1 MGMEDYYSILGVS
14 RSASQEEIKKAYRK
28 LAMKHHP
35 DRGGDG
41 ELLSKINEAYDVL
54 GDPGKRQQYDNP
66 QPEFSFRT
74 SGFGSGD
81 PFEDI
86 FAQAFGFG
94 GPQRRRQAR
103 NRDIRLQY
111 AIDLE
116 DCFTGRQIT
125 LTYNLPSGKTETIDV
140 KIPPGAKDGDV
151 VQFEG
156 YGDDS
161 RRDLPRGKLILQI
174 RVRNT
179 PGWAVNGLDLHTDKK
194 LSIFDL
200 ITGTDIEV
208 DTPEG
213 KTINL
218 KVPAGSQSGTTFS
231 VTGHGIP
238 HSRNTARRGKLFVKI
253 NGVVPKIAD
262 PEILEKIRDI
272 HNEVDTRS

>member
-1 MGMEDYYSILGVS
+1 MEDYYSILGVS

-41 ELLSKINEAYDVL
+41 DLLSKINEAYDVL
-54 GDPGKRQQYDNP
+54 GDPDKRQQYDNP

-103 NRDIRLQY
+103 NRDVKLQY
-111 AIDLE
+111 TIDLK
-116 DCFTGRQIT
+116 DCFTGGGIT
-125 LTYNLPSGKTETIDV
+125 LSYKLPSGGTETIDV

-151 VQFEG
+151 VQFDG

-161 RRDLPRGKLILQI
+161 RKDLPRGKLILQI
-174 RVRNT
+174 RIRRDPN
-179 PGWAVNGLDLHTDKK
+179 WAVNGLDLYTEKTV
-194 LSIFDL
+194 SIWDL
-200 ITGTDIEV
+200 VLGTELEI

-218 KVPAGSQSGTTFS
+218 KIPQGSQNGTTFS
-231 VTGHGIP
+231 IAGHGIP
-238 HSRNTARRGKLFVKI
+238 HSRNTNRRGKLFVKI
-253 NGVVPKIAD
+253 TGIVPKITD
-262 PEILEKIRDI
+262 EQTLEKIREI
-272 HNEVDTRS
+272 RNETDTRS

>member
-1 MGMEDYYSILGVS
+1 MEDYYSILGVS

-35 DRGGDG
+35 DRGGDA
-41 ELLSKINEAYDVL
+41 SMSAKINEAYNIL
-54 GDPGKRQQYDNP
+54 GDAEKRQQYDNP
-66 QPEFSFRT
+66 QPEFNFRT

-94 GPQRRRQAR
+94 GPQRRRQAK
-103 NRDIRLQY
+103 NRDIKLQY
-111 AIDLE
+111 TLDLQ
-116 DCFTGRQIT
+116 DCFTGRGIT
-125 LTYNLPSGKTETIDV
+125 LSYNLPSGKTETIDV

-161 RRDLPRGKLILQI
+161 RKDLPRGKLILQI
-174 RVRNT
+174 RIRRDPN
-179 PGWAVNGLDLHTDKK
+179 WAANGLDLHTEKRI
-194 LSIFDL
+194 SIWDL
-200 ITGTDIEV
+200 ILGTELAI

-218 KVPAGSQSGTTFS
+218 KIPRGSQSGTTFS

-238 HSRNTARRGKLFVKI
+238 HSRNPNRRGKLFVKVTGI
-253 NGVVPKIAD
+253 VPQITDEAT
-262 PEILEKIRDI
+262 LEKIREIKDET
-272 HNEVDTRS
+272 NTRT